1 MGRYITTQSNF
12 KPFSY
17 AELVT
22 PLKELQAE
30 HNLVEEQLA
39 ALKTNAALQANKL
52 NPDTDGDIYQQYLD
66 FTNSLD
72 SYADQLSNRGLSSM
86 SRRGLYDMSS
96 RYNLE
101 IAPIEE
107 WYKQR
112 QQDIDTYRK
121 AKLNND
127 DLLLDR
133 DPSQISLS
141 EYKKGPVQIK
151 QIDLKNLSAKASA
164 LYGTLQNNLRAYNN
178 KQPVDKYTDAFLKE
192 YGLDWTDVAKFMK
205 DPNSPE
211 GNSLMKAIYDN
222 LYNSSGVAS
231 WNNPYAEQ
239 KVRNAILM
247 AAPSAIGKE
256 DVTYM
261 DNKANLKALDYYYQ
275 TKLKE
280 QENSDQEEDIKK
292 YGYISRTDK
301 ILTTKEKTE
310 LQEEIDWAI
319 KSGYLAKDKNGNI
332 TGYTKSGLDAYR
344 TSNAIAANP
353 KELNYIHHLNDV
365 KKNPFAV
372 PSVKEMS
379 TQAIRD
385 AKSGGF
391 SSMVNNEIDRTTK
404 AKNKANEIGRKK
416 YGDSFNVDKAN
427 ARFYNLMNTLQSLK
441 TEGKNNKAW
450 FGKDP
455 YKVGGYSINAL
466 NKNVTDIFKDSGIN
480 PNVQLIGHAAIQTAI
495 DPDSADTIRSNIS
508 LSTGGDDIETYT
520 MSSKGWTK
528 DSYIS
533 KEKLGQYQPVDL
545 VTLKDG
551 TTMIRMEKLNTS
563 TSKTSVKYGEEIY
576 IPAPKEGHYYN
587 YNQQIQTYFNSM
599 NIIDQFQ
606 EEMRRKGITRIHPS
620 EIPPIVTQALENVN
634 LQNANNVLFRGEADI
649 IKALS
654 SLSETKVNNSN
665 QAKQ

>member
-17 AELVT
+17 AELIT

-30 HNLVEEQLA
+30 HNLVEEKLA

-107 WYKQR
+107 WHKQR

-121 AKLNND
+121 AKLNNE

-211 GNSLMKAIYDN
+211 GNSLMRVIYDT

-256 DVTYM
+256 DVTHM
-261 DNKANLKALDYYYQ
+261 DNKANLKALDYYYN

-280 QENSDQEEDIKK
+280 QENSDQEKDIKE
-292 YGYISRTDK
+292 YDYISRTDK
-301 ILTTKEKTE
+301 ILTAKEKTE

-319 KSGYLAKDKNGNI
+319 KSGYLKKDKNGNI
-332 TGYTKSGLDAYR
+332 TGYTQSGLDAYR

-353 KELNYIHHLNDV
+353 KELSYVQNIRTNKPEFKNLVVRSIANSQVSFPNNALEQHIKTKSIINARG
-365 KKNPFAV
+365 KK
-372 PSVKEMS
+372 M
-379 TQAIRD
+379 
-385 AKSGGF
+385 
-391 SSMVNNEIDRTTK
+391 
-404 AKNKANEIGRKK
+404 
-416 YGDSFNVDKAN
+416 YGDSFNVDN
-427 ARFYNLMNTLQSLK
+427 ADIRFYNLMNKLQSLK
-441 TEGKNNKAW
+441 TGGKNNKAW

-455 YKVGGYSINAL
+455 YMVGGYSINAL

-495 DPDSADTIRSNIS
+495 NPDNADTVRSNIS

-533 KEKLGQYQPVDL
+533 KEELGQYQPVDL